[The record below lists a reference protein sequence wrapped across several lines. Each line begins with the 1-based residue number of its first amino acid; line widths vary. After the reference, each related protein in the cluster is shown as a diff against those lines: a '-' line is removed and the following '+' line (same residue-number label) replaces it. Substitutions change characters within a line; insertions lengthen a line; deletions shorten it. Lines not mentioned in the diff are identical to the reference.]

1 MSCDYETL
9 IDQFNLIESSI
20 FGCKSIFRTRSLK
33 NWFTFKLKYL
43 DKLLINVGSQLRT
56 IGEVVRPKG
65 TYGTILELQNMLK
78 KNFESISEPDDLFSD
93 EENTIMNENFS
104 PIALEYYLDLDVAYI
119 FDLIRCEMIAKGL
132 PQRTNL
138 ERDIDVFIKRY
149 IFSCFDDILDIH
161 FTTTMSINHLTR
173 YDKFLKVFINDY
185 QNVINSDIQKHGREF
200 SLCEHAGSKIEYTKE
215 VLTNTLKMQK
225 TLRDMH
231 KTLVK
236 VENRGYLDKY
246 ELDTTMAKTIAA
258 ILADFD
264 IPTKYEELGSV
275 IKISCIM
282 LQIKKLLSTTI
293 SRYNRIKSK
302 AKNEKFTSGR
312 VPMFSGQQ
320 EHQ

>member
-1 MSCDYETL
+1 LNS
-9 IDQFNLIESSI
+9 
-20 FGCKSIFRTRSLK
+20 
-33 NWFTFKLKYL
+33 
-43 DKLLINVGSQLRT
+43 SQLRT

-161 FTTTMSINHLTR
+161 FT
-173 YDKFLKVFINDY
+173 
-185 QNVINSDIQKHGREF
+185 
-200 SLCEHAGSKIEYTKE
+200 
-215 VLTNTLKMQK
+215 
-225 TLRDMH
+225 
-231 KTLVK
+231 
-236 VENRGYLDKY
+236 NRGYLDKY